1 MLVAH
6 STTPNNTQVP
16 CHRVPGAQTC
26 LVFRPVWSAS
36 CSSRNDRVSEALSH
50 APSWKLFRT
59 LTSLPSLASFKDFLL
74 LAWLYP
80 LKSKECLTGMP
91 RSLLLLHL
99 RNITQHCHKHWKF
112 TDVQQCLWTASPTW
126 DTKASSEA
134 PFRIFSRRLQP
145 GDMPRQPQLSS
156 WSITQP
162 NPWGVSLIK
171 DIIKDIK
178 GRMLISTCPTWRF
191 S

>member
-1 MLVAH
+1 LWLLTTWTTSKLMLVAH
-6 STTPNNTQVP
+6 STTPNDTQVP

-50 APSWKLFRT
+50 APRWKLFRT

-91 RSLLLLHL
+91 RNLLLL
-99 RNITQHCHKHWKF
+99 RNIATNTENSLTF
-112 TDVQQCLWTASPTW
+112 SSASGRHLQLGTPRLHL
-126 DTKASSEA
+126 KPRSEF
-134 PFRIFSRRLQP
+134 FRGGSNLETCP
-145 GDMPRQPQLSS
+145 VSPSYPAES
-156 WSITQP
+156 P
-162 NPWGVSLIK
+162 NPTHEVFPWI
-171 DIIKDIK
+171 
-178 GRMLISTCPTWRF
+178 
-191 S
+191 